1 VTAVLEIRD
10 IHTYYGNSYVLQGVS
25 LAVPPGRVVAVL
37 GRNGVGKTTLIRS
50 IIGFTP
56 PRRGMI
62 RFNGASLAG
71 VPAHR
76 IARLGIALVPQGR
89 RMFRSLTV
97 QESLEIAS
105 QTRRYDNAGRSWPIA
120 TAYEAFPRLAERR
133 ANRTGKLSGGE
144 QQMVATARAMVG
156 NPQLLLLDEPTEGLA
171 PILVQ
176 HLESI
181 LQGLKANGMSMLL
194 VEQQIPFALRLADE
208 VCVMS
213 KGQVVWRG
221 APEALEANYDARE
234 RYLGF

>member
-1 VTAVLEIRD
+1 VTAVLEISD

-37 GRNGVGKTTLIRS
+37 GRNGVGKTTLMRS

-56 PRRGMI
+56 PRRGTI

-71 VPAHR
+71 LPAHR

-105 QTRRYDNAGRSWPIA
+105 QTRRYDKAGRSWPIA
-120 TAYEAFPRLAERR
+120 AAYEAFPRLAERR

-181 LQGLKANGMSMLL
+181 LHGLKADGMSMLL

-221 APEALEANYDARE
+221 APDALEGDHDARE